1 MSWKFTI
8 YRATTLA
15 LALALCLEL
24 MQFSMAQQEMV
35 TESEPQDMTAGTKAH
50 SIHIEFCVSWGS
62 KRNFLQVKGWLESS
76 FPELRGNI
84 SGGNAPVPP
93 TIELLL
99 KIMTFF
105 QFMGI
110 LFAVMGDGVFRFIG
124 MPRAPSWYTDVVM
137 KNSVPIMIGLFLILP
152 QILNGYVVSGAFEVM
167 LDGGNVIF
175 SKIATGRM
183 PQADDLIAPLTK
195 AGLAFVAQA

>member
-1 MSWKFTI
+1 M
-8 YRATTLA
+8 
-15 LALALCLEL
+15 
-24 MQFSMAQQEMV
+24 
-35 TESEPQDMTAGTKAH
+35 
-50 SIHIEFCVSWGS
+50 
-62 KRNFLQVKGWLESS
+62 KGWLESS
-76 FPELRGNI
+76 FPELRGNVT
-84 SGGNAPVPP
+84 GGNAPVPP

-99 KIMTFF
+99 KIMTVF

-124 MPRAPSWYTDVVM
+124 MPRAPSWYTNVVM

-175 SKIATGRM
+175 SKLATGRM
-183 PQADDLIAPLTK
+183 PQGDDLIAPLTK
-195 AGLAFVAQA
+195 AGLNFVARA